1 MRLWERD
8 NLFHFMLRNH
18 GPRRKNYAA
27 FMAGNEFTQARW
39 VRLCTPAEIEAF
51 VDTLQVEHESKV
63 A

>member
-1 MRLWERD
+1 MKLWERD

-39 VRLCTPAEIEAF
+39 VRLCTPAEIEVF
-51 VDTLQVEHESKV
+51 VSTFPANEVTS
-63 A
+63 